1 MSRRGYA
8 SSELYEQRDR
18 ERDYYPPKDRG
29 GRTVEY
35 DELDIRERRRTSAR
49 EPDFLREDYGRSS
62 NAGPLVIRDDKRERE
77 SEFRPRPRDRPRE
90 VEEREVIVARGPR
103 SERPT
108 VGGVNERDINIERE
122 ELVYRTREPER
133 PRTREINIERDD
145 IVYQP
150 RPREPEPQQIRRV
163 REDWEYRRPRE
174 PEIERETIDIRE
186 RERERPRER
195 DFKEEEIIIRRG
207 SGSRERERPRKS
219 ENKDQEIVIR
229 RSSRSRERER
239 PRQRDYREED
249 LDIRIRREERERDR
263 PRPRELDRGYEK
275 EEIVI
280 RRDEVERERPRVRE
294 PDRGYEKDEI
304 IIRRDEGGRDRPRTR
319 ASSYDRETI
328 RLTTNERE
336 PRRAKSRADFQEED
350 ITIRREE
357 RDRPLGR
364 SRDFREEDL
373 IIRRRDA
380 SRETRRT
387 VRSRSRSRDREDITI
402 RHDERGGRH
411 RDEIIIRRDE
421 KSPSPEPVYV
431 PPPPP
436 PEPEPIRAPPIHQ
449 EIITHHRHIDHGFE
463 TRVPAPVPAPI
474 PAPAPPRPRSPSPV
488 KSTYDEIEIRRHGS
502 RNGRH
507 YDEDLIITERERDG
521 GHRHRNEDHTPRRRR
536 SLSFEARSRAPYS
549 SRDELDIAEEAEYYN
564 SRAAAH
570 SYLGEGYNGANKDW
584 AIVDVPPGT
593 KRVQMEGIGGAREEI
608 TWQRYNGVRRSKFI
622 AEDEEY
628 RGGGELMAP
637 REVESQR
644 MEQGRR
650 YVGEKD
656 KKEKMWT
663 EITKDLVTEDAI
675 RHMGYDYEETEY
687 FYYIM
692 SYLKYEDVLR
702 LVEVSE
708 DLKRDRRERI
718 REIEWEQRH
727 APPPKPRLALESGRA
742 DGGSRAWDEERIIER
757 EIVYEGTPPPRRY
770 R

>member
-8 SSELYEQRDR
+8 SSELYEQRER
-18 ERDYYPPKDRG
+18 ERDYYPPRDRG
-29 GRTVEY
+29 GRTAEY
-35 DELDIRERRRTSAR
+35 DEVDIRERRRTAAR
-49 EPDFLREDYGRSS
+49 EPDFLREDYGRSA
-62 NAGPLVIRDDKRERE
+62 AGPLIIREDKRERE
-77 SEFRPRPRDRPRE
+77 SEYRPRPRDRTRD
-90 VEEREVIVARGPR
+90 VDERDIIVSKGPR
-103 SERPT
+103 SERPSD
-108 VGGVNERDINIERE
+108 RDINIERE

-195 DFKEEEIIIRRG
+195 DYRNEEIVIRRSSRSRERERPRERDHKDQEIIIRRG
-207 SGSRERERPRKS
+207 SGSRERERPRQS
-219 ENKDQEIVIR
+219 EFREEDIIIR
-229 RSSRSRERER
+229 RDERERER
-239 PRQRDYREED
+239 PR
-249 LDIRIRREERERDR
+249 ER
-263 PRPRELDRGYEK
+263 DRGYERD
-275 EEIVI
+275 EITI
-280 RRDEVERERPRVRE
+280 RRDE
-294 PDRGYEKDEI
+294 
-304 IIRRDEGGRDRPRTR
+304 RDRPRTR
-319 ASSYDRETI
+319 ASSFDRETI
-328 RLTTNERE
+328 KLRLDERE
-336 PRRAKSRADFQEED
+336 PKRARSRADFREED
-350 ITIRREE
+350 ITIRREDRE
-357 RDRPLGR
+357 RP

-402 RHDERGGRH
+402 RHDDRGGRH

-421 KSPSPEPVYV
+421 KSPSPEPVYA

-463 TRVPAPVPAPI
+463 TRAPASLPAPP
-474 PAPAPPRPRSPSPV
+474 PPRPRSPSPP
-488 KSTYDEIEIRRHGS
+488 KSTFDEIEIRRRSS
-502 RNGRH
+502 RNGRN
-507 YDEDLIITERERDG
+507 YDEDLIITERERERDSG
-521 GHRHRNEDHTPRRRR
+521 RRRREEDHTPRRHR
-536 SLSFEARSRAPYS
+536 SPSHDGRSRAAYS
-549 SRDELDIAEEAEYYN
+549 TRDELDIAEEADYYN
-564 SRAAAH
+564 SRAAER

-593 KRVQMEGIGGAREEI
+593 KRVQMEGIGGAKEEI
-608 TWQRYNGVRRSKFI
+608 TWQRYNGVRRSKFV
-622 AEDEEY
+622 AEEDEY

-637 REVESQR
+637 REVETIH
-644 MEQGRR
+644 QGRR

-663 EITKDLVTEDAI
+663 EITKDLVTEEAI
-675 RHMGYDYEETEY
+675 KQMGYDFEETEF
-687 FYYIM
+687 FYYVM

-702 LVEVSE
+702 LVDLSE
-708 DLKRDRRERI
+708 DIKRDRRERI
-718 REIEWEQRH
+718 REIEWEQRQ
-727 APPPKPRLALESGRA
+727 PPAPKPRLALAGRP
-742 DGGSRAWDEERIIER
+742 WDEERIVER
-757 EIVYEGTPPPRRY
+757 EVIYEGTPPPRRY

>member
-8 SSELYEQRDR
+8 SSELYEQRERD
-18 ERDYYPPKDRG
+18 RDYYPPRDRG
-29 GRTVEY
+29 GRTAEY
-35 DELDIRERRRTSAR
+35 DEVDIRERRRTSAR

-62 NAGPLVIRDDKRERE
+62 NAGPLVLRDDKRERD

-90 VEEREVIVARGPR
+90 VEEREVIVARGSR

-108 VGGVNERDINIERE
+108 VSDRDLNVDRE

-150 RPREPEPQQIRRV
+150 RPREPEPQQVRRV

-195 DFKEEEIIIRRG
+195 DFEKEEIIIRRG
-207 SGSRERERPRKS
+207 SGSRERERPRKVES
-219 ENKDQEIVIR
+219 KDQEIVIR

-249 LDIRIRREERERDR
+249 LDIRIRRDERERDR
-263 PRPRELDRGYEK
+263 PRARESDRGYDK
-275 EEIVI
+275 EEIII
-280 RRDEVERERPRVRE
+280 RRDEGERERPRVRE
-294 PDRGYEKDEI
+294 PDRGYDRDEI

-328 RLTTNERE
+328 RLSTSERE
-336 PRRAKSRADFQEED
+336 PRRARSRADFQEED

-357 RDRPLGR
+357 RDRPSAR

-387 VRSRSRSRDREDITI
+387 GRSRSRSRDREDITI

-421 KSPSPEPVYV
+421 KSPSPEPVYA
-431 PPPPP
+431 PPAPI
-436 PEPEPIRAPPIHQ
+436 EPEPIRAPPIHQ

-463 TRVPAPVPAPI
+463 TRVPAPAPAPAPV

-507 YDEDLIITERERDG
+507 YDEDLIITERERDRDG
-521 GHRHRNEDHTPRRRR
+521 GQRRRDEDQMPRRRR
-536 SLSFEARSRAPYS
+536 SPSFDARSRAPYS
-549 SRDELDIAEEAEYYN
+549 SRDELDISEEADYYN
-564 SRAAAH
+564 SRAVER
-570 SYLGEGYNGANKDW
+570 SYLGEGYHGANRDW

-593 KRVQMEGIGGAREEI
+593 KRVQMEGIGGAKEEI
-608 TWQRYNGVRRSKFI
+608 TWQRYNGVRRSKFV
-622 AEDEEY
+622 AEEDEY

-637 REVESQR
+637 REVER
-644 MEQGRR
+644 MEPGRR

-656 KKEKMWT
+656 KKDKMWT

-675 RHMGYDYEETEY
+675 KHMGYDFEETEF

-727 APPPKPRLALESGRA
+727 APPPPKPRLALESGRP
-742 DGGSRAWDEERIIER
+742 GGWDEERIIER
-757 EIVYEGTPPPRRY
+757 EIIYEGTPPPGSRRY

>member
-8 SSELYEQRDR
+8 SSELYEQRERD
-18 ERDYYPPKDRG
+18 RDYYPARDRG

-35 DELDIRERRRTSAR
+35 DELDIRERRRTSGR
-49 EPDFLREDYGRSS
+49 EPDFLRDDYGRSA
-62 NAGPLVIRDDKRERE
+62 AGPLVVRDDKRERE
-77 SEFRPRPRDRPRE
+77 SEYRPRPRDRPRE
-90 VEEREVIVARGPR
+90 AEEREIIVAKGPR
-103 SERPT
+103 SERT
-108 VGGVNERDINIERE
+108 TERDINIERE

-186 RERERPRER
+186 RERERDRPRER
-195 DFKEEEIIIRRG
+195 DYKEEEIVIRRG
-207 SGSRERERPRKS
+207 SGSRERERPRARP
-219 ENKDQEIVIR
+219 NPDQEIVIR

-239 PRQRDYREED
+239 PRQSDFREED
-249 LDIRIRREERERDR
+249 IIIRREERERERPRQSDFREEDIIIRREERERDR
-263 PRPRELDRGYEK
+263 PR
-275 EEIVI
+275 
-280 RRDEVERERPRVRE
+280 ER
-294 PDRGYEKDEI
+294 DRGYEKDEI
-304 IIRRDEGGRDRPRTR
+304 IIRRDERERDRPRTR
-319 ASSYDRETI
+319 ASSFDKETI
-328 RLTTNERE
+328 KLRIDERE

-350 ITIRREE
+350 ITIRRTE
-357 RDRPLGR
+357 RERP
-364 SRDFREEDL
+364 SRGYREEDL
-373 IIRRRDA
+373 MIRHRDA

-387 VRSRSRSRDREDITI
+387 MRSRSRSRDREDITI

-411 RDEIIIRRDE
+411 RDEIIIRREE

-463 TRVPAPVPAPI
+463 TRAPPAPAPV
-474 PAPAPPRPRSPSPV
+474 PAPAPPRPRSPSPA
-488 KSTYDEIEIRRHGS
+488 KTTYDEIEIRRRGS

-507 YDEDLIITERERDG
+507 YDEDLIISEREGGGRRRRD
-521 GHRHRNEDHTPRRRR
+521 EDHTPRRRR
-536 SLSFEARSRAPYS
+536 SPSLHETRTRAAYS
-549 SRDELDIAEEAEYYN
+549 TRDELDIAEEAEYYN
-564 SRAAAH
+564 SRVAER
-570 SYLGEGYNGANKDW
+570 SYLGEGYNGVNKDW

-593 KRVQMEGIGGAREEI
+593 KRVEMEGIGGAKEEI
-608 TWQRYNGVRRSKFI
+608 TWQRYNGVRRSKFV
-622 AEDEEY
+622 AEDDEY
-628 RGGGELMAP
+628 RGGIGGGELMAP
-637 REVESQR
+637 REREEVTEIR
-644 MEQGRR
+644 QGRR

-656 KKEKMWT
+656 PKEKMWT

-675 RHMGYDYEETEY
+675 KSMGYDFEETEF

-708 DLKRDRRERI
+708 EIKRERRERI
-718 REIEWEQRH
+718 REIEWEQRQP
-727 APPPKPRLALESGRA
+727 APSKPRLALAGRP
-742 DGGSRAWDEERIIER
+742 WDEERIIER
-757 EIVYEGTPPPRRY
+757 EVIYEGAPPPRRY

>member
-18 ERDYYPPKDRG
+18 ERDYYPPRDRG

-35 DELDIRERRRTSAR
+35 DEVDIRERRRTSAR

-62 NAGPLVIRDDKRERE
+62 NAGPLVIRDEKRERE

-108 VGGVNERDINIERE
+108 VSERDINIERE
-122 ELVYRTREPER
+122 ELVYRTREPDR

-174 PEIERETIDIRE
+174 PEIEREVIDIRE

-195 DFKEEEIIIRRG
+195 DFKDEEIIIRRG

-219 ENKDQEIVIR
+219 ENKDQEIIIR

-239 PRQRDYREED
+239 PRHRDYREED
-249 LDIRIRREERERDR
+249 LDIRIRREELERDR
-263 PRPRELDRGYEK
+263 PRAREPDRGYEK
-275 EEIVI
+275 DEIII

-294 PDRGYEKDEI
+294 PDRGYEKEEI
-304 IIRRDEGGRDRPRTR
+304 IIRRDEGGRDHPRTR
-319 ASSYDRETI
+319 ASSYDKETI
-328 RLTTNERE
+328 RLSTSERE

-357 RDRPLGR
+357 RERPSVR

-380 SRETRRT
+380 SRETRRPMRS
-387 VRSRSRSRDREDITI
+387 RSRSRSRDREDITI

-421 KSPSPEPVYV
+421 KSPSPEPVYA

-463 TRVPAPVPAPI
+463 TRAPVPAPA
-474 PAPAPPRPRSPSPV
+474 PAPAPPRPRSPSPA
-488 KSTYDEIEIRRHGS
+488 KSTYDEIQIRRRGS
-502 RNGRH
+502 RNGRQ
-507 YDEDLIITERERDG
+507 YEEDLIITERERERERDSG
-521 GHRHRNEDHTPRRRR
+521 LRRRDEDHTPRRRR
-536 SLSFEARSRAPYS
+536 SPSFEARARAPYS
-549 SRDELDIAEEAEYYN
+549 SRDELDIAEEADYYN
-564 SRAAAH
+564 SRAVER
-570 SYLGEGYNGANKDW
+570 SYLGEGYNGANRDW

-593 KRVQMEGIGGAREEI
+593 KRVQMEGIGGAKEEI
-608 TWQRYNGVRRSKFI
+608 TWQRYNGVRRSKFV

-628 RGGGELMAP
+628 GRVSGGGELMAP
-637 REVESQR
+637 REVER

-656 KKEKMWT
+656 KKERMWT

-675 RHMGYDYEETEY
+675 KHMGYEFEETEF

-727 APPPKPRLALESGRA
+727 APPPKPRLALEGGRP
-742 DGGSRAWDEERIIER
+742 WDEERIIER
-757 EIVYEGTPPPRRY
+757 EIVYEGPPPRRY

>member
-1 MSRRGYA
+1 MSRRGHT
-8 SSELYEQRDR
+8 SSEVYEQRDR
-18 ERDYYPPKDRG
+18 ERDYYSPRDRGDRG

-49 EPDFLREDYGRSS
+49 EPDFLREDYGRST
-62 NAGPLVIRDDKRERE
+62 AGPLVLRDDKRERE
-77 SEFRPRPRDRPRE
+77 SDFRPRPRDRPRE
-90 VEEREVIVARGPR
+90 VVDEREVIVARGPR

-108 VGGVNERDINIERE
+108 ATDRDINIDRE

-150 RPREPEPQQIRRV
+150 RPRDPEPQQIRRV

-174 PEIERETIDIRE
+174 PEVEREVIDIRE

-195 DFKEEEIIIRRG
+195 EVKEEEIIIRRG
-207 SGSRERERPRKS
+207 SGSRERERPRKPDY
-219 ENKDQEIVIR
+219 KDQELVIR
-229 RSSRSRERER
+229 RTSRSRERER
-239 PRQRDYREED
+239 PRERDYREED
-249 LDIRIRREERERDR
+249 VDIRIRRDERER
-263 PRPRELDRGYEK
+263 EK
-275 EEIVI
+275 
-280 RRDEVERERPRVRE
+280 PRVRE
-294 PDRGYEKDEI
+294 PDRAYEKDEI

-319 ASSYDRETI
+319 ASSFDRETI
-328 RLTTNERE
+328 RLSTSERE

-357 RDRPLGR
+357 RDRPSVR

-380 SRETRRT
+380 SRETRRPM
-387 VRSRSRSRDREDITI
+387 RSRSRSRDREDITI

-411 RDEIIIRRDE
+411 RDEIIIRREE
-421 KSPSPEPVYV
+421 KSPSPEPVYA
-431 PPPPP
+431 PPPP

-463 TRVPAPVPAPI
+463 TRAPAPVPAP
-474 PAPAPPRPRSPSPV
+474 PPPRPRSPSPV
-488 KSTYDEIEIRRHGS
+488 KSTYDEIEIRRRGS

-507 YDEDLIITERERDG
+507 YDEDLIITERERERDG
-521 GHRHRNEDHTPRRRR
+521 GHRRRDEDHTPRRRR
-536 SLSFEARSRAPYS
+536 SPSFDARSRAPYS
-549 SRDELDIAEEAEYYN
+549 SRDELDIAEEADYYN
-564 SRAAAH
+564 SRAAER

-608 TWQRYNGVRRSKFI
+608 TWQRYNGVRRSKFV
-622 AEDEEY
+622 AEDEEH

-637 REVESQR
+637 REVER

-675 RHMGYDYEETEY
+675 KHLGYDFEETEF

-708 DLKRDRRERI
+708 ELKRDRRERI

-727 APPPKPRLALESGRA
+727 GPAPSKPRLALEG
-742 DGGSRAWDEERIIER
+742 RAWDEERIIER
-757 EIVYEGTPPPRRY
+757 EIIYEGAPPPRRY

>member
-8 SSELYEQRDR
+8 SSELYEQRER
-18 ERDYYPPKDRG
+18 ERDYYPPRDRG
-29 GRTVEY
+29 SRTVEY
-35 DELDIRERRRTSAR
+35 DEVDIRERRRKSAR
-49 EPDFLREDYGRSS
+49 EPDFLREDYGRSA
-62 NAGPLVIRDDKRERE
+62 AGPLVVREDKRERE
-77 SEFRPRPRDRPRE
+77 SEFRPRPRDRTRE
-90 VEEREVIVARGPR
+90 IEETDIVVARGPR
-103 SERPT
+103 SERGST
-108 VGGVNERDINIERE
+108 RDINIERE

-174 PEIERETIDIRE
+174 PEIEREIIDIRE
-186 RERERPRER
+186 RERERPREK
-195 DFKEEEIIIRRG
+195 DYKDEEIIIRRG
-207 SGSRERERPRKS
+207 SRSRERERPR
-219 ENKDQEIVIR
+219 EREHKDQEIVIR

-239 PRQRDYREED
+239 PRQSDFREEEIIIRRDEKERERPRQSDFREED
-249 LDIRIRREERERDR
+249 IIIRREERERE
-263 PRPRELDRGYEK
+263 RPRER
-275 EEIVI
+275 
-280 RRDEVERERPRVRE
+280 
-294 PDRGYEKDEI
+294 DRGYEKDEI
-304 IIRRDEGGRDRPRTR
+304 IIRREERDPPRTR
-319 ASSYDRETI
+319 ASSFDRETI
-328 RLTTNERE
+328 KLRVDERE

-350 ITIRREE
+350 ITIRRSE
-357 RDRPLGR
+357 RGRP
-364 SRDFREEDL
+364 SRDFHEEDL

-421 KSPSPEPVYV
+421 KSPSPEPVYA
-431 PPPPP
+431 PPLPP

-463 TRVPAPVPAPI
+463 TRAPPPV
-474 PAPAPPRPRSPSPV
+474 PAPAPPRPRSPSPPP
-488 KSTYDEIEIRRHGS
+488 KSTYDEIEIRRHSS

-507 YDEDLIITERERDG
+507 YDEDLVITERERERDG
-521 GHRHRNEDHTPRRRR
+521 GRRRREEDHTPRRRR
-536 SLSFEARSRAPYS
+536 SPSFHDTRSRAAYS
-549 SRDELDIAEEAEYYN
+549 TRDELDIAEEADYYN
-564 SRAAAH
+564 SRAADR

-593 KRVQMEGIGGAREEI
+593 KRVEMEGIGGAKEEI
-608 TWQRYNGVRRSKFI
+608 TWQRYNGVRRSKFV
-622 AEDEEY
+622 AEDNEY

-637 REVESQR
+637 REVESIH
-644 MEQGRR
+644 QGRR

-675 RHMGYDYEETEY
+675 KQMGYDFEETEF

-692 SYLKYEDVLR
+692 SYLGYEDVLR
-702 LVEVSE
+702 LVELSE
-708 DLKRDRRERI
+708 DIKRDRRERI
-718 REIEWEQRH
+718 REIEREQRQP
-727 APPPKPRLALESGRA
+727 AKPRLALSGRP
-742 DGGSRAWDEERIIER
+742 WDEERIVER
-757 EIVYEGTPPPRRY
+757 EVIYEGPPPRRY

>member
-8 SSELYEQRDR
+8 SSELYEQRERD
-18 ERDYYPPKDRG
+18 RDYYPPSHRG

-35 DELDIRERRRTSAR
+35 DEVERRRTSAR
-49 EPDFLREDYGRSS
+49 EPDFLREDYGRSA
-62 NAGPLVIRDDKRERE
+62 AGPLVVRDDKRERE
-77 SEFRPRPRDRPRE
+77 SEYRPRPRDRTRD
-90 VEEREVIVARGPR
+90 VEERDIIVAKGPR
-103 SERPT
+103 SERPSD
-108 VGGVNERDINIERE
+108 RDINFERE

-150 RPREPEPQQIRRV
+150 RPRELEPQQIRRV

-195 DFKEEEIIIRRG
+195 DYKDEEIIIRRG
-207 SGSRERERPRKS
+207 SRSRERERPR
-219 ENKDQEIVIR
+219 ERDYKDQEIVIR

-239 PRQRDYREED
+239 PRQSDYREED
-249 LDIRIRREERERDR
+249 II
-263 PRPRELDRGYEK
+263 
-275 EEIVI
+275 I
-280 RRDEVERERPRVRE
+280 RRDERERERPRERE
-294 PDRGYEKDEI
+294 RDRGYEKDEI
-304 IIRRDEGGRDRPRTR
+304 IIRRDERERPRTR
-319 ASSYDRETI
+319 ASSFDRETI
-328 RLTTNERE
+328 KLRVDDQE
-336 PRRAKSRADFQEED
+336 PRRARSRADFREED

-357 RDRPLGR
+357 RERP

-373 IIRRRDA
+373 IVRRRDA

-387 VRSRSRSRDREDITI
+387 MRSRSRSRDREDITI

-421 KSPSPEPVYV
+421 KSPSPEPVYA

-463 TRVPAPVPAPI
+463 TRTPAPLPAPA
-474 PAPAPPRPRSPSPV
+474 PAPAPPRQRSPSPQ
-488 KSTYDEIEIRRHGS
+488 KSTYDEIEIRRHSS

-507 YDEDLIITERERDG
+507 YDEDLIITERERERDG
-521 GHRHRNEDHTPRRRR
+521 GRRRREEDHTPRRRR
-536 SLSFEARSRAPYS
+536 SPSFHDTRSRAAYS
-549 SRDELDIAEEAEYYN
+549 TRDELDIAEEADYYN
-564 SRAAAH
+564 SRAAER
-570 SYLGEGYNGANKDW
+570 SYLGEGYHGANKDW

-593 KRVQMEGIGGAREEI
+593 KRVQMEGIGGAKEEI
-608 TWQRYNGVRRSKFI
+608 TWQRYNGVRRSKFV
-622 AEDEEY
+622 AEDDEY

-637 REVESQR
+637 REVESIH
-644 MEQGRR
+644 QGRR

-675 RHMGYDYEETEY
+675 KQMGYDFEETEF

-692 SYLKYEDVLR
+692 NYLKYEDVLR

-708 DLKRDRRERI
+708 DIKRDRRERI
-718 REIEWEQRH
+718 REIEWEQRQSL
-727 APPPKPRLALESGRA
+727 PQKPRLALAGRP
-742 DGGSRAWDEERIIER
+742 WDEERIVER
-757 EIVYEGTPPPRRY
+757 EVIYEGTPPPRRY

>member
-8 SSELYEQRDR
+8 SSELYEQRER
-18 ERDYYPPKDRG
+18 ERDYYPPRDRG

-35 DELDIRERRRTSAR
+35 DEIDIRERRRTPGR
-49 EPDFLREDYGRSS
+49 EPEFLREDYGRSA
-62 NAGPLVIRDDKRERE
+62 AGPLVIRDDKRERE
-77 SEFRPRPRDRPRE
+77 SEYRPRPRDRPRE
-90 VEEREVIVARGPR
+90 VDEREIIVARGPR
-103 SERPT
+103 SERPSD
-108 VGGVNERDINIERE
+108 RDINIERE

-145 IVYQP
+145 VVYQP
-150 RPREPEPQQIRRV
+150 RPRDPEPQQIRRV

-174 PEIERETIDIRE
+174 PEIERETINIKERE

-195 DFKEEEIIIRRG
+195 DFKDEEIIIRRR
-207 SGSRERERPRKS
+207 SGSRERERPR
-219 ENKDQEIVIR
+219 ERDYKDQEIVIR

-239 PRQRDYREED
+239 LR
-249 LDIRIRREERERDR
+249 ERER
-263 PRPRELDRGYEK
+263 
-275 EEIVI
+275 
-280 RRDEVERERPRVRE
+280 
-294 PDRGYEKDEI
+294 DRGYEKDEI
-304 IIRRDEGGRDRPRTR
+304 IIRRSSRSRERERPRESGFREEDIIIRRDERERDRPKTR
-319 ASSYDRETI
+319 ASSFDRETI
-328 RLTTNERE
+328 KLRVDERE
-336 PRRAKSRADFQEED
+336 PRRAKSRADFREED

-357 RDRPLGR
+357 RNRPRAR

-387 VRSRSRSRDREDITI
+387 VRSRSRSRDREDITF

-421 KSPSPEPVYV
+421 KSPSPEPVYA

-463 TRVPAPVPAPI
+463 TRA
-474 PAPAPPRPRSPSPV
+474 PAPAPAPPPPRPRSPSPV
-488 KSTYDEIEIRRHGS
+488 KSSYDEIEIRRRGS
-502 RNGRH
+502 RNGRQ
-507 YDEDLIITERERDG
+507 YEEDLIITERERDG
-521 GHRHRNEDHTPRRRR
+521 DRRRREADHTPRRRR
-536 SLSFEARSRAPYS
+536 SPSFDARSRVPYT
-549 SRDELDIAEEAEYYN
+549 SRDELDIAEEADYYN
-564 SRAAAH
+564 SRVAER
-570 SYLGEGYNGANKDW
+570 SYLGEGYNGANRDW

-593 KRVQMEGIGGAREEI
+593 KRVEMEGIGGAKEEI

-622 AEDEEY
+622 AEEDVEY

-637 REVESQR
+637 KEVES
-644 MEQGRR
+644 MKYEQGRR

-656 KKEKMWT
+656 KKERMWT

-675 RHMGYDYEETEY
+675 KQMGYDFEETEF

-702 LVEVSE
+702 LVELSE

-718 REIEWEQRH
+718 REIEWEQRQP
-727 APPPKPRLALESGRA
+727 APPKPRLALAGRP
-742 DGGSRAWDEERIIER
+742 WDEERIVER
-757 EIVYEGTPPPRRY
+757 EVVYEGAAPPPRRY

>member
-18 ERDYYPPKDRG
+18 ERDYYPPRDRG

-35 DELDIRERRRTSAR
+35 DEIDIRDRRRTSAR
-49 EPDFLREDYGRSS
+49 EPDFLREDYGRS
-62 NAGPLVIRDDKRERE
+62 NAGPLVVRDDKRERE

-103 SERPT
+103 SERPSAT
-108 VGGVNERDINIERE
+108 DRDINIERE

-150 RPREPEPQQIRRV
+150 RPRDPEPQQVRRV

-174 PEIERETIDIRE
+174 PEIERETIDIRERE

-219 ENKDQEIVIR
+219 DYKDQELVIR

-239 PRQRDYREED
+239 PRERDYREED
-249 LDIRIRREERERDR
+249 IDIRIRRDERE
-263 PRPRELDRGYEK
+263 K
-275 EEIVI
+275 
-280 RRDEVERERPRVRE
+280 PRVRE

-304 IIRRDEGGRDRPRTR
+304 IIRRDEIGRDRPRTR
-319 ASSYDRETI
+319 ASSFDRETI
-328 RLTTNERE
+328 RLSTSERE

-357 RDRPLGR
+357 RDRPSTR

-387 VRSRSRSRDREDITI
+387 MRSRSRSRDREDITI
-402 RHDERGGRH
+402 RHDDRGGRH

-421 KSPSPEPVYV
+421 KSPSPEPVHA

-436 PEPEPIRAPPIHQ
+436 PEPQPIKAPPIHQ
-449 EIITHHRHIDHGFE
+449 EIITHHRHIDH
-463 TRVPAPVPAPI
+463 A

-488 KSTYDEIEIRRHGS
+488 KSTYDEIEIRRRGS

-521 GHRHRNEDHTPRRRR
+521 GHRRRDEDHTPRHRR
-536 SLSFEARSRAPYS
+536 SPSFEPRSRAPYT
-549 SRDELDIAEEAEYYN
+549 SRDELDIAEEADYYN
-564 SRAAAH
+564 SRAAER
-570 SYLGEGYNGANKDW
+570 SYLGEGYNGANRDW

-608 TWQRYNGVRRSKFI
+608 TWQRYNGVRRSKFV
-622 AEDEEY
+622 AEEEEY

-637 REVESQR
+637 REVER

-675 RHMGYDYEETEY
+675 KFLGYDYEETEF

-692 SYLKYEDVLR
+692 TYLKYEDVLH

-718 REIEWEQRH
+718 REIEREQRLGSQ
-727 APPPKPRLALESGRA
+727 KPRLAIEGGRSG
-742 DGGSRAWDEERIIER
+742 GWDEERIIER
-757 EIVYEGTPPPRRY
+757 EVVYESAPPPTSRGRY

>member
-8 SSELYEQRDR
+8 SSELYEQR
-18 ERDYYPPKDRG
+18 ERDRDYHPARDRG

-35 DELDIRERRRTSAR
+35 DELDIRERRRTSGR
-49 EPDFLREDYGRSS
+49 EPDFLRDDYGRSA
-62 NAGPLVIRDDKRERE
+62 AGPLVVRDDKRDRE
-77 SEFRPRPRDRPRE
+77 SEYRPRPRDRPRE
-90 VEEREVIVARGPR
+90 VEEREIIVAKGPR
-103 SERPT
+103 SERMS
-108 VGGVNERDINIERE
+108 ERDINIERE

-186 RERERPRER
+186 RERERERPRER
-195 DFKEEEIIIRRG
+195 EYKEEEIVIRRG
-207 SGSRERERPRKS
+207 SGSRERERPRARP
-219 ENKDQEIVIR
+219 NLDQEIVIR

-239 PRQRDYREED
+239 PRQSDFREED
-249 LDIRIRREERERDR
+249 IIIRREERERDR
-263 PRPRELDRGYEK
+263 PR
-275 EEIVI
+275 
-280 RRDEVERERPRVRE
+280 ER
-294 PDRGYEKDEI
+294 DRGYEKDEI
-304 IIRRDEGGRDRPRTR
+304 IIRRDERERDRPRTR
-319 ASSYDRETI
+319 ASSFDRETI
-328 RLTTNERE
+328 KLRVDERE

-350 ITIRREE
+350 ITIRRTE
-357 RDRPLGR
+357 RDRP
-364 SRDFREEDL
+364 SRGYREEDL
-373 IIRRRDA
+373 MIRHRDA

-387 VRSRSRSRDREDITI
+387 MRSRSRSRDREDITI

-449 EIITHHRHIDHGFE
+449 EIITHHRHIDH
-463 TRVPAPVPAPI
+463 APV
-474 PAPAPPRPRSPSPV
+474 PAPAPPRPRSPSPA
-488 KSTYDEIEIRRHGS
+488 KTTYDEIEIHRRGS

-507 YDEDLIITERERDG
+507 YDEDLIISEREGGGRRRRD
-521 GHRHRNEDHTPRRRR
+521 EDHTPRRRR
-536 SLSFEARSRAPYS
+536 SPSLHETRTRAAYS
-549 SRDELDIAEEAEYYN
+549 TRDELDIAEEAEYYN
-564 SRAAAH
+564 SRAAER
-570 SYLGEGYNGANKDW
+570 SYLGEGYNGVNKDW

-593 KRVQMEGIGGAREEI
+593 KRVEMEGIGGAKEEI
-608 TWQRYNGVRRSKFI
+608 TWQRYNGVRRSKFV
-622 AEDEEY
+622 AEDDEY
-628 RGGGELMAP
+628 RGGVSGGELMVP
-637 REVESQR
+637 REREEVTEIR
-644 MEQGRR
+644 QGRR

-656 KKEKMWT
+656 PKEKMWT

-675 RHMGYDYEETEY
+675 KHMGYDFEETEF

-708 DLKRDRRERI
+708 ELKRERRERI
-718 REIEWEQRH
+718 REIEWEQRQP
-727 APPPKPRLALESGRA
+727 APLKPRLALAGRP
-742 DGGSRAWDEERIIER
+742 WDEERIIER
-757 EIVYEGTPPPRRY
+757 EVIYEGAPPPRRY

>member
-8 SSELYEQRDR
+8 SSELYEQRER
-18 ERDYYPPKDRG
+18 ERDVYPSRDRG

-49 EPDFLREDYGRSS
+49 EPEFLREDYGRST
-62 NAGPLVIRDDKRERE
+62 AGPLVIRDDKRERE

-90 VEEREVIVARGPR
+90 TEEREIIVARSGPR

-108 VGGVNERDINIERE
+108 DRDINIERE
-122 ELVYRTREPER
+122 ELVYRSREPER
-133 PRTREINIERDD
+133 PRTREINIERED

-150 RPREPEPQQIRRV
+150 RPRDPEPQQVRRV

-195 DFKEEEIIIRRG
+195 DYKDEEIIIRRR
-207 SGSRERERPRKS
+207 SASRERERPR
-219 ENKDQEIVIR
+219 EREYKDQEIVIR

-239 PRQRDYREED
+239 PRERDFREE
-249 LDIRIRREERERDR
+249 
-263 PRPRELDRGYEK
+263 
-275 EEIVI
+275 EIII
-280 RRDEVERERPRVRE
+280 RRDEKERERPRERDFRE
-294 PDRGYEKDEI
+294 EDIIIRRDEKERERPRERDRGSYEKDEI
-304 IIRRDEGGRDRPRTR
+304 IIRRDERGGDRPRTR
-319 ASSYDRETI
+319 ASSFDRETI
-328 RLTTNERE
+328 KLRVDERE
-336 PRRAKSRADFQEED
+336 PRRARSRADFQEED
-350 ITIRREE
+350 ITIRRQE
-357 RDRPLGR
+357 RERPSTR
-364 SRDFREEDL
+364 SNFREEDL

-387 VRSRSRSRDREDITI
+387 MRSRSRSRDREDITI
-402 RHDERGGRH
+402 RHDDRGGRH

-421 KSPSPEPVYV
+421 RSPSPEPVYA
-431 PPPPP
+431 PPLPP

-463 TRVPAPVPAPI
+463 TRAPPAAPSL
-474 PAPAPPRPRSPSPV
+474 PPPRPRSPSPP
-488 KSTYDEIEIRRHGS
+488 KSTYDEIEIRQRGS
-502 RNGRH
+502 RNGRA
-507 YDEDLIITERERDG
+507 YDEDLIITERESGARRRDD
-521 GHRHRNEDHTPRRRR
+521 DHTPRRRR
-536 SLSFEARSRAPYS
+536 SPSYGARSHATHTY
-549 SRDELDIAEEAEYYN
+549 RDDLDIAEEADYYN
-564 SRAAAH
+564 SRAAGR

-593 KRVQMEGIGGAREEI
+593 RRVEMEGIGGAKEEI
-608 TWQRYNGVRRSKFI
+608 TWQRYNGVRRSKFV
-622 AEDEEY
+622 AEEEEY

-637 REVESQR
+637 REVER

-656 KKEKMWT
+656 KKDKMWT

-675 RHMGYDYEETEY
+675 KQMGYDFEETEF
-687 FYYIM
+687 FYYVM

-702 LVEVSE
+702 LVDLSE
-708 DLKRDRRERI
+708 ELKRDRRERI
-718 REIEWEQRH
+718 REIEREQRQQ
-727 APPPKPRLALESGRA
+727 PPPRLSLAN
-742 DGGSRAWDEERIIER
+742 RAWDEERIVER
-757 EIVYEGTPPPRRY
+757 EIVYDGPPPPRRY

>member
-8 SSELYEQRDR
+8 SSELYEQR
-18 ERDYYPPKDRG
+18 ERDRDHYPSRDRG

-35 DELDIRERRRTSAR
+35 DEVDIRERRRTSAR
-49 EPDFLREDYGRSS
+49 EPDFLRDDYGRSA
-62 NAGPLVIRDDKRERE
+62 AGPLVIRDDKRERE
-77 SEFRPRPRDRPRE
+77 SEYRPRPRERARE
-90 VEEREVIVARGPR
+90 VEERDIVIAKGPR
-103 SERPT
+103 SERPSDR
-108 VGGVNERDINIERE
+108 EINVERE

-150 RPREPEPQQIRRV
+150 RPREPEPQHIRRV

-174 PEIERETIDIRE
+174 PEVEREIIDIRE

-195 DFKEEEIIIRRG
+195 ESKEEEIIIRRG
-207 SGSRERERPRKS
+207 SRSRERERPR
-219 ENKDQEIVIR
+219 ERDYKDQEIIIR

-239 PRQRDYREED
+239 PRQKDFREED
-249 LDIRIRREERERDR
+249 II
-263 PRPRELDRGYEK
+263 
-275 EEIVI
+275 I
-280 RRDEVERERPRVRE
+280 RRDERERERPRER
-294 PDRGYEKDEI
+294 DRGYEKDEI
-304 IIRRDEGGRDRPRTR
+304 IIRRDEGNRPRTR
-319 ASSYDRETI
+319 ASSFDRETI
-328 RLTTNERE
+328 KLRVDEKE
-336 PRRAKSRADFQEED
+336 PRRARSRADFREED

-357 RDRPLGR
+357 RERP
-364 SRDFREEDL
+364 SRGFREEDL
-373 IIRRRDA
+373 IIRHRDA

-421 KSPSPEPVYV
+421 KSPSPEPVYA

-463 TRVPAPVPAPI
+463 TRAPAPLPAPA
-474 PAPAPPRPRSPSPV
+474 PAPAPPRPRSPSPQ
-488 KSTYDEIEIRRHGS
+488 KSTYDEIEIRRHSS

-507 YDEDLIITERERDG
+507 YDDDLIITERERERDG
-521 GHRHRNEDHTPRRRR
+521 GRRRYEDDQTPRRRR
-536 SLSFEARSRAPYS
+536 SPSFHDTRFRAAYS
-549 SRDELDIAEEAEYYN
+549 TRDELDIAEEADYYN
-564 SRAAAH
+564 SRAVER
-570 SYLGEGYNGANKDW
+570 SYLGEGYHGANKDW

-593 KRVQMEGIGGAREEI
+593 KRVQLEGIGGAKEEI
-608 TWQRYNGVRRSKFI
+608 TWQRYNGVRRSKFV
-622 AEDEEY
+622 AEDDEY

-637 REVESQR
+637 REVETIH
-644 MEQGRR
+644 QGRR

-663 EITKDLVTEDAI
+663 EITKDLVTEEAI
-675 RHMGYDYEETEY
+675 KQMGYDFEETEF

-692 SYLKYEDVLR
+692 NYLKYEDVLR
-702 LVEVSE
+702 LVELSE
-708 DLKRDRRERI
+708 DIKRDRRERI
-718 REIEWEQRH
+718 REIEREQRQG
-727 APPPKPRLALESGRA
+727 PPPKPRLALAGRP
-742 DGGSRAWDEERIIER
+742 WDEERIVER
-757 EIVYEGTPPPRRY
+757 EVIYEGAPPPRRY

>member
-18 ERDYYPPKDRG
+18 DRDYHSPRDRG

-35 DELDIRERRRTSAR
+35 DEVDIRERRRTSAR

-62 NAGPLVIRDDKRERE
+62 NAGPLVVRDDKRDRE

-90 VEEREVIVARGPR
+90 LEEREVIVARGPR

-108 VGGVNERDINIERE
+108 ASERDINIDRE
-122 ELVYRTREPER
+122 ELVYRAREPER

-150 RPREPEPQQIRRV
+150 RPRDPEPQQIRRV

-186 RERERPRER
+186 RERERERERPRER
-195 DFKEEEIIIRRG
+195 DFEKEEIIIRRG
-207 SGSRERERPRKS
+207 SGSRERERPRRS
-219 ENKDQEIVIR
+219 ENKDQELVIR
-229 RSSRSRERER
+229 RTSRSRERER

-249 LDIRIRREERERDR
+249 LDIRIRRDERERDR
-263 PRPRELDRGYEK
+263 PGAREPDRGYDD
-275 EEIVI
+275 EIII
-280 RRDEVERERPRVRE
+280 RRDEGERDRPRARE

-328 RLTTNERE
+328 RLSTSDRE

-357 RDRPLGR
+357 RDRPSAR

-387 VRSRSRSRDREDITI
+387 MRSRSRSRDREDITI

-421 KSPSPEPVYV
+421 KSPSPEPVYA
-431 PPPPP
+431 PPPAPV
-436 PEPEPIRAPPIHQ
+436 EPEPIRAPPIHQ

-463 TRVPAPVPAPI
+463 TRTPAPA
-474 PAPAPPRPRSPSPV
+474 PAPAPPRPRSPSPA
-488 KSTYDEIEIRRHGS
+488 KSTYEEIAIRRHGS

-507 YDEDLIITERERDG
+507 YDEDLIITERERERDD
-521 GHRHRNEDHTPRRRR
+521 GHRRRHEDHTPRRRR
-536 SLSFEARSRAPYS
+536 SPSFDARNRAPYN
-549 SRDELDIAEEAEYYN
+549 SRDEFDIAEEADYYN
-564 SRAAAH
+564 SRAVER
-570 SYLGEGYNGANKDW
+570 SYLGEGYHGANKDW

-593 KRVQMEGIGGAREEI
+593 KRVQMEGVGGAKEEI
-608 TWQRYNGVRRSKFI
+608 TWQRYNGVRRSKFV
-622 AEDEEY
+622 AEEDAEY

-637 REVESQR
+637 REVEQ
-644 MEQGRR
+644 MGPGRR

-675 RHMGYDYEETEY
+675 KHMGYDFEETEF

-727 APPPKPRLALESGRA
+727 APPPKPRLALEGRP
-742 DGGSRAWDEERIIER
+742 WDEERIIER
-757 EIVYEGTPPPRRY
+757 EVIYEGTPPPRRY